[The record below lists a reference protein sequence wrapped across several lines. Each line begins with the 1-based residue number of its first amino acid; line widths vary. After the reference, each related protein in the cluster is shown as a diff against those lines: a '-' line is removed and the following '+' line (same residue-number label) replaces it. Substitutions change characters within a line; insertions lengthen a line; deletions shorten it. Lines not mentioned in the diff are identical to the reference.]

1 MRIIYVGNPILR
13 KRSAKITDFDDDLKE
28 FVERLTEV
36 MYTEDGVGLA
46 APQVGVLKR
55 VIVFD
60 DGSGSK
66 VMINPVI
73 VSSGNDTVVM
83 EEGCLSVPGIYAD
96 ISRPAS
102 VNVRYQDIDGRV
114 VEELLEGYAARIVQH
129 ETDHLDGRLFIDYL
143 SSAKKIALRPQLVE
157 IMKGNA

>member
-1 MRIIYVGNPILR
+1 MRIIYVGNPLLR
-13 KRSAKITDFDDDLKE
+13 KRSQEITSFDDNLKE
-28 FVERLTEV
+28 FVEELTEM

-46 APQVGVLKR
+46 APQVGALKR

-66 VMINPVI
+66 AMINPII
-73 VSSGNDTVVM
+73 VSSSSDTVVM

-102 VNVRYQDIDGRV
+102 VKIRYQDADGKV
-114 VEELLEGYAARIVQH
+114 IEEVLEGYAARIVQH

-143 SSAKKIALRPQLVE
+143 SNAKKIALRPQLVE
-157 IMKGNA
+157 IMKGNV